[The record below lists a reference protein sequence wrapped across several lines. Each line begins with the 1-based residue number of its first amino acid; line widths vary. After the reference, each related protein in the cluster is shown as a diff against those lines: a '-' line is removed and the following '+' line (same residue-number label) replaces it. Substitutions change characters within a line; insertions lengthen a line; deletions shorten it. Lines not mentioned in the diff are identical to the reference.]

1 MGHLFDEPIKTNHGE
16 PIDEPAK
23 IGPRPGTQEWARAKL
38 AEIYKRVDT
47 AGPNTYSFIRFR
59 EKLRNDV
66 REMVW
71 DQVGVL
77 TIEKYVLNKIREME
91 LGSIR

>member
-1 MGHLFDEPIKTNHGE
+1 MGHLFDKPIIPQDKEPQE
-16 PIDEPAK
+16 PQPEVPK
-23 IGPRPGTQEWARAKL
+23 RGTQEWAREKL
-38 AEIYKRVDT
+38 AEIYKRIDT
-47 AGPNTYSFIRFR
+47 AGSHFASIGFR

-71 DQVGVL
+71 EQIGVL
-77 TIEKYVLNKIREME
+77 TIEKHVINKIREHE

>member
-1 MGHLFDEPIKTNHGE
+1 MGHLFDKPIVPKDEHPQEPQPETPK
-16 PIDEPAK
+16 
-23 IGPRPGTQEWARAKL
+23 RGTQEWARMML
-38 AEIYKRVDT
+38 AEIYKRIDT
-47 AGPNTYSFIRFR
+47 AGSNFASIGFR
-59 EKLRNDV
+59 EKLRNEV

-77 TIEKYVLNKIREME
+77 TIEKYVVNKIREHE